1 MIDLQTLNQVAQ
13 HFDSELREFRLTG
26 DLAYLLSFVQAMI
39 AAEQNI
45 NFNQI
50 WDDFFNHLTDNE
62 NKAFLAIREEI
73 NSQGNI
79 SIVKM
84 IQKTNLSRPVFTSL
98 LTKMEKYGV
107 AEVKNQGVKGTYINM
122 KEGLE

>member
-1 MIDLQTLNQVAQ
+1 MITLDTLYQVAPD
-13 HFDSELREFRLTG
+13 FDNELREFRLTG
-26 DLAYLLSFVQAMI
+26 DLTHLLSFVQATI

-50 WDDFFNHLTDNE
+50 WNDFFNHLTDNE

-107 AEVKNQGVKGTYINM
+107 AEIRNQGVKGTYINM
-122 KEGLE
+122 REGL